1 MIGKIKTNFLFIT
14 IVIGFI
20 YNFNQSFFNLYNG
33 FKLATIN
40 LQILTLG
47 LYIKKSYVDLNKK
60 ELTVEDYDEHQKIMN
75 ENFDAFDEK
84 FENIDKGLIGL
95 SGNVSELSEDIVNLS
110 SRTNKIIL
118 DTDKNNDAM
127 RSNIENLQ
135 SLIGLLEDKASTMSV
150 DVIERKVDNLKQIT
164 DKNAGF
170 QKAVVQSFMYLA
182 EWIDSAGG
190 TISDIKSALS
200 TLQDNQELQNA
211 RVAQLKDDFSQNF
224 QQIEQVIVEQ
234 KEEIVEEEPREE
246 PNLAVLDK
254 LTDLTDLI
262 DERITPKTPEQ
273 QAEDENVKSMI
284 DFIAA
289 QVANI
294 NENSE
299 KTEKLSKKIDDLEEK
314 MNSIEGYLA
323 KIVNYLEED

>member
-1 MIGKIKTNFLFIT
+1 M
-14 IVIGFI
+14 
-20 YNFNQSFFNLYNG
+20 
-33 FKLATIN
+33 
-40 LQILTLG
+40 
-47 LYIKKSYVDLNKK
+47 
-60 ELTVEDYDEHQKIMN
+60 
-75 ENFDAFDEK
+75 
-84 FENIDKGLIGL
+84 

-135 SLIGLLEDKASTMSV
+135 SLIGLLEHKASTMSV

-164 DKNAGF
+164 DKNAGL

-200 TLQDNQELQNA
+200 TLQDNQELQNS

-224 QQIEQVIVEQ
+224 QQIEQVIVEHN
-234 KEEIVEEEPREE
+234 EEIVEEEPREE

-262 DERITPKTPEQ
+262 DERIAPKTPEQ